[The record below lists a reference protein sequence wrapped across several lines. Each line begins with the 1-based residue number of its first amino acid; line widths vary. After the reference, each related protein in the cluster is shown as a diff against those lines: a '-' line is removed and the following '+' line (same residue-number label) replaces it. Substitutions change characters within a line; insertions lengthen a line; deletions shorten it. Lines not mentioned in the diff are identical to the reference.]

1 MAHEFPTT
9 TCDYHWKSLPEQCRT
24 DNRCCWYCES
34 AGKVPGCPYQRIW
47 ETKCPAKNLRHVVFS
62 VACEV
67 KRKDVAALTDEELT
81 YCMGLERVTRS
92 KSKMK
97 LIEAE
102 ARKRWGP

>member
-1 MAHEFPTT
+1 M
-9 TCDYHWKSLPEQCRT
+9 
-24 DNRCCWYCES
+24 
-34 AGKVPGCPYQRIW
+34 
-47 ETKCPAKNLRHVVFS
+47 
-62 VACEV
+62 ACEV